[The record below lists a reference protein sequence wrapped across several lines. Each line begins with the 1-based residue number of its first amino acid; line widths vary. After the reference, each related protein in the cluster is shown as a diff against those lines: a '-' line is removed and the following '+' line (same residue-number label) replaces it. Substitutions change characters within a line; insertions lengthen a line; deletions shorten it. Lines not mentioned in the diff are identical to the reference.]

1 MARLRS
7 INIKSYEDE
16 LAEELQAKRK
26 KITFNTAAYIAKV
39 PTSRIEFWRSR
50 GYISTIN
57 RGKPA
62 YDDLYY
68 EDEVRAFAKTM
79 RSKKGLK

>member
-1 MARLRS
+1 MAKLRS

-16 LAEELQAKRK
+16 LAEELNAKRK
-26 KITFNTAAYIAKV
+26 KITFHTAAYIAKV

-50 GYISTIN
+50 GYITAIN

-68 EDEVRAFAKTM
+68 EDEVRAFAKKM
-79 RSKKGLK
+79 KNKRG